1 MTSNTQS
8 IVTFA
13 IGRSV

>member
-1 MTSNTQS
+1 MTSYTQS

>member
-1 MTSNTQS
+1 MTSYTQS
-8 IVTFA
+8 IATFA